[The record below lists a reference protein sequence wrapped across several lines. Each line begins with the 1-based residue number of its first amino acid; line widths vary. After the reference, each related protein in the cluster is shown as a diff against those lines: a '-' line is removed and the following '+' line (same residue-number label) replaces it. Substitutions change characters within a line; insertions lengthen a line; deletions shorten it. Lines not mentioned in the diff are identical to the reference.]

1 MVKQIL
7 LPVVLCALAAAQPS
21 GNYAEAR
28 RAYQSTQ
35 YEQAIELLQGQK
47 DIDSLLLLGQSWFML
62 GEFKK
67 ASEVLEKAVN
77 LNPNSSELHLW
88 LGRAYGRRA
97 ETSSPFFAPRYAS
110 KARQQFEAAVQLDPH
125 NILAMND
132 LFEYYMEAPG
142 FLGGGKDKAQALAQR
157 IARLDPAEGHYA
169 QARLDEDRK
178 QYGAAEEQLRRA
190 VEAAPSQVG
199 RVLDLAKFLAK
210 HGRHQESE
218 AAFQRAAEIAP
229 NNPKVL
235 FERAAT
241 YIETKRN
248 IDEAKVLLKKYLQ
261 SSLTPD
267 DPPREEA
274 RKLLRQA
281 GS

>member
-1 MVKQIL
+1 VLKQIL
-7 LPVVLCALAAAQPS
+7 LSAVLCTWAAAQP
-21 GNYAEAR
+21 GNYAAAR
-28 RAYQSTQ
+28 QAYQSTQ
-35 YEQAIELLQGQK
+35 YEQTIQLLK
-47 DIDSLLLLGQSWFML
+47 DKKDTDSLLLMGQSWFML

-67 ASEVLEKAVN
+67 AGEVFEKVVSLE
-77 LNPNSSELHLW
+77 PNDSMAHLW

-97 ETSSPFFAPRYAS
+97 ETSSPFLAPRYAS
-110 KARQQFEAAVQLDPH
+110 KARQQFEAAVQLDPR

-157 IARLDPAEGHYA
+157 IAKLDPAEGHYA
-169 QARLDEDRK
+169 QARLDEDHK
-178 QYGAAEEQLRRA
+178 QFGAAEEQLRRA

-248 IDEAKVLLKKYLQ
+248 IDEAKVLLKRYLQ
-261 SSLTPD
+261 CSLTPD
-267 DPPREEA
+267 DPSRDEA
-274 RKLLRQA
+274 LKLLRQA

>member
-1 MVKQIL
+1 VVKKIL
-7 LPVVLCALAAAQPS
+7 LPVLLCALAAAQPS
-21 GNYAEAR
+21 GNYADAR

-35 YEQAIELLQGQK
+35 YEQAVQLLQGQK

-67 ASEVLEKAVN
+67 ASEVFEKAVN
-77 LNPNSSELHLW
+77 LSPNSSQLHLW

-110 KARQQFEAAVQLDPH
+110 KARQQFEAAVELDPH

-157 IARLDPAEGHYA
+157 IAGLDPAEGHYA

-178 QYGAAEEQLRRA
+178 QFGAAEEQLRRA
-190 VEAAPSQVG
+190 VDAAPSQVG
-199 RVLDLAKFLAK
+199 RVLDLARFLAK

-229 NNPKVL
+229 GNPKVL

-241 YIETKRN
+241 YIETRRN

-267 DPPREEA
+267 DPSREQA
-274 RKLLRQA
+274 RKLLREA